1 MEMNI
6 HDYDKFCAG
15 KREGMQEVTENMIAE
30 NFPVEQIAKLTGL
43 SVEEIEKLKECK
55 ARVAR
60 GD

>member
-1 MEMNI
+1 MNI
-6 HDYDKFCAG
+6 HDYDKFRAG
-15 KREGMQEVTENMIAE
+15 KQEVAENMLAE